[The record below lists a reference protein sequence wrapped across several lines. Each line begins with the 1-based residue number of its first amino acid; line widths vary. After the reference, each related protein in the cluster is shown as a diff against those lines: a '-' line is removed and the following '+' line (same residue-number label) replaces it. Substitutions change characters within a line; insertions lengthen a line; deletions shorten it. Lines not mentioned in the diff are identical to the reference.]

1 MHSFWD
7 FVWYMVMAFV
17 FIAYLIVLFQ
27 IVVDLFRDHE
37 LSGWWKAVWILGLIA
52 FPILVALIYL
62 IARGNGMAKRQ
73 LASAQV
79 AQQNADA
86 YIKSVAGAGSSPAEQ
101 IAQAKSLL
109 DSGAISEEE
118 FAQLKSKALTS

>member
-7 FVWYMVMAFV
+7 FVWYMVLAFV

-62 IARGNGMAKRQ
+62 IARGSGMAKRQ
-73 LASAQV
+73 LSSARA
-79 AQQNADA
+79 AQESTDA

-109 DSGAISEEE
+109 DSGAISEQE
-118 FAQLKSKALTS
+118 FAQLKSKALGS